1 MSETDAQ
8 ADVTVVL
15 PDGAELDVPAG
26 ATVEDVAFEIGPGLG
41 RDTVAGKIDGELVE
55 KYATVHDGARIE
67 IVTDQSDEYLTVLR
81 HSAAHVFAQ
90 ALQRLHP
97 EATLTIGPR
106 PTGFYYDVTDVDLDE
121 DDLDAIEE
129 EMDEIIAADY
139 DIEREVRSREEA
151 KEIYADNEYKLQIL
165 DEEADDE
172 EVTFYVQ
179 DDWQDLCQGPTS
191 SRRADRGDD
200 PLGGLGGLLAR

>member
-1 MSETDAQ
+1 
-8 ADVTVVL
+8 
-15 PDGAELDVPAG
+15 
-26 ATVEDVAFEIGPGLG
+26 
-41 RDTVAGKIDGELVE
+41 
-55 KYATVHDGARIE
+55 
-67 IVTDQSDEYLTVLR
+67 
-81 HSAAHVFAQ
+81 
-90 ALQRLHP
+90 
-97 EATLTIGPR
+97 
-106 PTGFYYDVTDVDLDE
+106 VTDVDLDE

-179 DDWQDLCQGPTS
+179 TTGRTSVRAPTS
-191 SRRADRGDD
+191 SRRARSGRR
-200 PLGGLGGLLAR
+200 PSWRSRRPTGAVTRTTTR